1 MRIKELDN
9 EVKETVKYELE
20 ELDKDK
26 LEQLVKEYESGYYN
40 TVQELMS
47 ELAEMMMPI
56 YTSDIVE
63 LALDNLSWATAP
75 CDLIDSNEKSA
86 ADIIGGWVYDYLEE
100 YTFNELLNKLQELS
114 EQRNS

>member
-1 MRIKELDN
+1 MRLKELDN

-26 LEQLVKEYESGYYN
+26 LEQLVKEYESGDYN
-40 TVQELMS
+40 TIQELMD
-47 ELAEMMMPI
+47 ELADMMMPI
-56 YTSDIVE
+56 YTSDILE
-63 LALDNLSWATAP
+63 LALDNLIWATAP
-75 CDLIDSNEKSA
+75 CDLIDSNDKSA
-86 ADIIGGWVYDYLEE
+86 ENIISGWVYEYLEE

>member
-1 MRIKELDN
+1 MRLKELDN

-26 LEQLVKEYESGYYN
+26 LEQLVKEYESGDYN
-40 TVQELMS
+40 TIQELMY
-47 ELAEMMMPI
+47 ELADMMMPI
-56 YTSDIVE
+56 YTSDILE
-63 LALDNLSWATAP
+63 LALDNLIWATAP
-75 CDLIDSNEKSA
+75 CDLIDSNDKSA
-86 ADIIGGWVYDYLEE
+86 ADIIGGWVYEYLEE